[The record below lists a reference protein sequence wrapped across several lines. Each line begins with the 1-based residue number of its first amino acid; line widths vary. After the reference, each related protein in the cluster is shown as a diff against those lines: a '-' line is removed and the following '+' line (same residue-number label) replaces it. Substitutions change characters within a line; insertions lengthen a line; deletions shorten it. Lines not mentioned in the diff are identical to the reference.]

1 MKDQLERKE
10 SNARRAGAARFRRT
24 RGGRTH
30 TPIRH
35 DPAARPAKSNPLTG
49 IRARV
54 MAIVLIPSIV
64 FATAVIV
71 VGLHLIEENR
81 QNRAWAELI
90 LRVAPQAVD
99 FSEAMLR
106 ERRFAMARVARP
118 ELGSDELNA
127 QRLRVDA
134 AGTALLE
141 AASSLGELT
150 TGAFDDSAHQLRDT
164 VRRLGAV
171 RARTVSGT
179 STVDEVYQAYSLLT
193 ATGTIA
199 VEALVPRAPDVD
211 STIALTT
218 TATLLRTADAI
229 SAVHALVAAADAET
243 ALDQAALQAFATRV
257 GAYHADLDSLA
268 HKDDPT
274 IRQRLVQLTSSPQWR
289 QLVEFE
295 NAVVARGAAPAPSD
309 RDDPT
314 EPLPTDSVAAQQILG
329 LMVNGLLTLWRTN
342 FAGVQQR
349 ATDIADNAVRTS
361 ALTMLAALIIAAV
374 AFVLTSWLASGLI
387 RRLRRLRLHTLAVAD
402 TELPAIMS
410 RIGAGEAID
419 LTSAL
424 PPSDFGDD
432 EIGQLAQAFDTAQR
446 AAVSAAMAEA
456 RTRGAVNAIFLNLAH
471 RSQAMASRQ
480 LEVLDA
486 AEAHEEDPDKMELL
500 FELDHLATRERRN
513 AENLIILGGERPG
526 RQWRYPVPLS
536 DVVQGA
542 ITESKDY
549 TRVTLN
555 RFPDV
560 SVNGGVV
567 ADTIHLLAELVE
579 NATYFSSTTAPVTV
593 SGGLVEGGAVVEVAD
608 QGRGLSP
615 RELNRINRILDSA
628 PDFGIM
634 HLSSDARM
642 GLIVVS
648 ILAGR
653 NEIKV
658 RLTESDH
665 GGVTAHVFL
674 PLTLLDD
681 RSPSE
686 PAGAGDA
693 RPLLR

>member
-1 MKDQLERKE
+1 
-10 SNARRAGAARFRRT
+10 
-24 RGGRTH
+24 
-30 TPIRH
+30 
-35 DPAARPAKSNPLTG
+35 
-49 IRARV
+49 

-64 FATAVIV
+64 FATAVIA
-71 VGLHLIEENR
+71 VGVRLVEENR

-90 LRVAPQAVD
+90 LRVAPHAVD
-99 FSEAMLR
+99 FSEAILQ
-106 ERRFAMARVARP
+106 ERRFAMVRVAYP
-118 ELGSDELNA
+118 ERGSDELNA

-141 AASSLGELT
+141 AASSLVELT
-150 TGAFDDSAHQLRDT
+150 TGAFDESAHQLRDT

-171 RARTVSGT
+171 RARTDSGT

-193 ATGTIA
+193 ATGGIA
-199 VEALVPRAPDVD
+199 VAALVPRAPDVD
-211 STIALTT
+211 SAIALTT
-218 TATLLRTADAI
+218 TATLLRTADSI

-243 ALDQAALQAFATRV
+243 AFDQAALQAFATRV
-257 GAYHADLDSLA
+257 GAYHADLDALA
-268 HKDDPT
+268 HKDDPA

-295 NAVVARGAAPAPSD
+295 NAVVTSGAADPADPAGPPS
-309 RDDPT
+309 
-314 EPLPTDSVAAQQILG
+314 TDSAAAQQILG
-329 LMVNGLLTLWRTN
+329 LMVNGLLALWRTN

-361 ALTMLAALIIAAV
+361 ALTVLAALIIAAV
-374 AFVLTSWLASGLI
+374 TFVLTSWLARGLV

-402 TELPAIMS
+402 TELPAIMA
-410 RIGAGEAID
+410 RINAGETID

-424 PPSDFGDD
+424 PPSDFGND
-432 EIGQLAQAFDTAQR
+432 EIGQLAEAFDTAQR

-500 FELDHLATRERRN
+500 FTLDHLATRERRN

-526 RQWRYPVPLS
+526 RQWRYPVPLG

-542 ITESKDY
+542 ITESRDY
-549 TRVTLN
+549 TRVTVN

-560 SVNGGVV
+560 SVNGAVV
-567 ADTIHLLAELVE
+567 ADIIHLLAELVE

-593 SGGLVEGGAVVEVAD
+593 SGRLVEGGAVVEVAD
-608 QGRGLSP
+608 RGRGLS
-615 RELNRINRILDSA
+615 RQELHRINRILDSA

-653 NEIKV
+653 NEIEV
-658 RLTESDH
+658 RLAESDH
-665 GGVTAHVFL
+665 GGVTAIVFL
-674 PLTLLDD
+674 PLTLLDQ
-681 RSPSE
+681 RSLSE
-686 PAGAGDA
+686 PVGAGGA

>member
-1 MKDQLERKE
+1 
-10 SNARRAGAARFRRT
+10 
-24 RGGRTH
+24 
-30 TPIRH
+30 
-35 DPAARPAKSNPLTG
+35 
-49 IRARV
+49 
-54 MAIVLIPSIV
+54 MAVVLIPSIV
-64 FATAVIV
+64 FATVVIA
-71 VGLHLIEENR
+71 VGLHLVEENR

-99 FSEAMLR
+99 FSEAMLQ
-106 ERRFAMARVARP
+106 ERRLAMVRVAHP
-118 ELGSDELNA
+118 GLGSDELNA

-141 AASSLGELT
+141 AASSLSELT
-150 TGAFDDSAHQLRDT
+150 TGAFDASAHQLRDT

-171 RARTVSGT
+171 RARTDSGT

-193 ATGTIA
+193 ATGGIA
-199 VEALVPRAPDVD
+199 VGALVPRAPDVD
-211 STIALTT
+211 SAIALTT

-243 ALDQAALQAFATRV
+243 ALDQVALQAFATRV

-295 NAVVARGAAPAPSD
+295 NAVLARGAAPSE

-314 EPLPTDSVAAQQILG
+314 GPLPTDSAAAQQTLG

-342 FAGVQQR
+342 FVGVQQR

-361 ALTMLAALIIAAV
+361 ALTVLGALIIAAV
-374 AFVLTSWLASGLI
+374 TFVLTSWLASGLI

-402 TELPAIMS
+402 TELPAIMA
-410 RIGAGEAID
+410 RINAGEAID

-432 EIGQLAQAFDTAQR
+432 EIGQLAAAFDTAQR

-500 FELDHLATRERRN
+500 FKLDHLATRERRN

-549 TRVTLN
+549 TRVTLH

-567 ADTIHLLAELVE
+567 ADIIHLLAELVE

-593 SGGLVEGGAVVEVAD
+593 SGGLVKGGAVVEVAD
-608 QGRGLSP
+608 RGRGLS
-615 RELNRINRILDSA
+615 RQELHRINRILDSP

-665 GGVTAHVFL
+665 GGVTATVFL
-674 PLTLLDD
+674 PPTLLDQ
-681 RSPSE
+681 RSPSA
-686 PAGAGDA
+686 PVGAGGT

>member
-1 MKDQLERKE
+1 M
-10 SNARRAGAARFRRT
+10 
-24 RGGRTH
+24 
-30 TPIRH
+30 
-35 DPAARPAKSNPLTG
+35 
-49 IRARV
+49 

-64 FATAVIV
+64 FATAVIA
-71 VGLHLIEENR
+71 VGLRLVEENR

-90 LRVAPQAVD
+90 LRVAPHAVD
-99 FSEAMLR
+99 FSEAMLQ
-106 ERRFAMARVARP
+106 ERRFAMARVAHP
-118 ELGSDELNA
+118 ELGPDELTA

-141 AASSLGELT
+141 AASSLSELT
-150 TGAFDDSAHQLRDT
+150 TGAFDESAHQLRDT

-171 RARTVSGT
+171 RARTDSGT
-179 STVDEVYQAYSLLT
+179 PTVDEVYRAYSLLT

-229 SAVHALVAAADAET
+229 SAVHALVAAAGAET
-243 ALDQAALQAFATRV
+243 SLDRAGLQAFASRV

-295 NAVVARGAAPAPSD
+295 NAVVARGAAPTPTDLTSDTYRSD

-314 EPLPTDSVAAQQILG
+314 RPLPTDPVAAQQILG

-342 FAGVQQR
+342 FVGVQQR
-349 ATDIADNAVRTS
+349 VTDIADNAVRTS
-361 ALTMLAALIIAAV
+361 ALTVLAALIIAAV
-374 AFVLTSWLASGLI
+374 TFVLTSWLASGII
-387 RRLRRLRLHTLAVAD
+387 RRLRRLQLHTLAVAD
-402 TELPAIMS
+402 TELPAIMA
-410 RIGAGEAID
+410 RISAGEAID

-424 PPSDFGDD
+424 PLSDFGDD
-432 EIGQLAQAFDTAQR
+432 EIGQLAEAFDTAQR

-471 RSQAMASRQ
+471 RSQAMANRQ

-500 FELDHLATRERRN
+500 FKLDHLATRERRN

-526 RQWRYPVPLS
+526 RQWRYPVPLG

-549 TRVTLN
+549 TRVSLN

-560 SVNGGVV
+560 SVNGDVI
-567 ADTIHLLAELVE
+567 ADIIHLLAELVE
-579 NATYFSSTTAPVTV
+579 NATHFSSTTAPVTV

-608 QGRGLSP
+608 RGRGLS
-615 RELNRINRILDSA
+615 RQELNRINRILDSA

-648 ILAGR
+648 ILVGR

-665 GGVTAHVFL
+665 GGVTAIVFL

-686 PAGAGDA
+686 PVGAGGA

>member
-1 MKDQLERKE
+1 MEDQL
-10 SNARRAGAARFRRT
+10 
-24 RGGRTH
+24 RTH

-35 DPAARPAKSNPLTG
+35 DPPVRRAESKRLTG

-64 FATAVIV
+64 FATAVIA
-71 VGLHLIEENR
+71 VGVRLVEENR
-81 QNRAWAELI
+81 QNRAWADLI
-90 LRVAPQAVD
+90 LRVAPHAVD
-99 FSEAMLR
+99 FSEAMLQ
-106 ERRFAMARVARP
+106 ERRFAMVRVAHP
-118 ELGSDELNA
+118 ERGSDELDA

-150 TGAFDDSAHQLRDT
+150 TGAFDESAHQLRDT
-164 VRRLGAV
+164 IRRLGAV
-171 RARTVSGT
+171 RARTDSGT
-179 STVDEVYQAYSLLT
+179 STVDEVYQAYSLLA
-193 ATGTIA
+193 ATGGIA
-199 VEALVPRAPDVD
+199 VAALVPRAPDVD
-211 STIALTT
+211 SAIALTT
-218 TATLLRTADAI
+218 TATLLRTADSI

-243 ALDQAALQAFATRV
+243 AFDQAALQAFATRV
-257 GAYHADLDSLA
+257 GAYHADLDALA
-268 HKDDPT
+268 HKDDPV

-295 NAVVARGAAPAPSD
+295 NAVVTRGAADPAD
-309 RDDPT
+309 LDDPAG
-314 EPLPTDSVAAQQILG
+314 PPPTDSAAAQQTLG

-361 ALTMLAALIIAAV
+361 ALTVLAALIIAAV
-374 AFVLTSWLASGLI
+374 TFVLTSWLARGLV

-402 TELPAIMS
+402 TELPAIMA
-410 RIGAGEAID
+410 RINAGETID

-424 PPSDFGDD
+424 PPSDFGND
-432 EIGQLAQAFDTAQR
+432 EIGQLAEAFDTAQR

-471 RSQAMASRQ
+471 RSQAMAARQ

-500 FELDHLATRERRN
+500 FTLDHLATRERRN

-526 RQWRYPVPLS
+526 RQWRYPVPLG

-542 ITESKDY
+542 ITESRDY
-549 TRVTLN
+549 TRVSVN

-560 SVNGGVV
+560 SVNGAVV
-567 ADTIHLLAELVE
+567 ADIIHLLAELVE
-579 NATYFSSTTAPVTV
+579 NATHFSSTTAPVTV
-593 SGGLVEGGAVVEVAD
+593 SGGLVKGGAVVEVAD
-608 QGRGLSP
+608 RGRGLS
-615 RELNRINRILDSA
+615 RQELHRINRILDSA

-665 GGVTAHVFL
+665 GGVKAIVFL
-674 PLTLLDD
+674 PLTLLDQ

-686 PAGAGDA
+686 PVGAGGA